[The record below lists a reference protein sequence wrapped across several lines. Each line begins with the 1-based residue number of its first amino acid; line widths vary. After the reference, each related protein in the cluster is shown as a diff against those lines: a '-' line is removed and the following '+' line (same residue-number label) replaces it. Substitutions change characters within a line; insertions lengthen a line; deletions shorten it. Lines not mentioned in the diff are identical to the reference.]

1 MDPMNYAEVAVDA
14 PIGYDRTLSYSIP
27 PGLSLAPGDLV
38 WVPLGRRPVQGI
50 VFELTQDP
58 QVDYTR
64 DIIATVEPSPLVDPL
79 SLELAHWISGYYM
92 SSLFDAASLMLPPGF
107 ETRVRSYIRAARVGG
122 SPVAATSTKEYEAL
136 QLLADRGEMSEPEL
150 VKALGKEGD
159 RELRRLLRRE
169 ILERRWELPR
179 PRVSYRY
186 NCYVRSVGKNGQEEA
201 SERLHSDR
209 APRQM
214 ALYQAL
220 TASGQMM
227 SLSVANKEYGS
238 GAVSGL
244 VAKGLLALEWTRVER
259 KHTLQSGQ
267 EAKEQIR
274 VVLNSDQQRAVEQ
287 LVAALGNKV
296 SVPARFLIHGVTGSG
311 KTEVYLRALEHCVR
325 NGGKGIFLVPE
336 IALTPQTLH
345 RVNARFP
352 GRVAVIHSRLSIG
365 EQFEQWWKIKDRD
378 CDVVVGPRSALFTP
392 LSDLGLIVMD
402 EEHEWTYKQQ
412 DASPR
417 YHAREVALKLA
428 ELSGATV
435 VLGSATPDVETY
447 YAAKHSDYTLLEL
460 PRRIPVSIGPVS
472 RPAELAQVE
481 VCDMRQE
488 LKTGNRSIFSR
499 ALSTGLRQCTDS
511 GGQAIL
517 FLNRRGAATVVQCR
531 DCGYALRC
539 RRCSVALTYHAA
551 DARLLCHQCNRR
563 SSIPRGCPQ
572 CRSPRIRYLGLGTQR
587 VVEELNR
594 LLPHVTVARWDS
606 DTARSAH
613 AHERIMERFGRA
625 EAQVLIGTQM
635 VAKGLH
641 VPNVTLVGVVLA
653 DIGLNLPDFRA
664 SERVFQLL
672 CQVAGRAGRGASP
685 GRVIIQTYDPTSYA
699 VKAASQQ
706 NFQLLYNKELGH
718 RQQHANPPF
727 NQLVHMLYRHTS
739 SQTCQREAQRMGRVL
754 RQKVSSLGLT
764 NMQVIGPAPGFP
776 ERVRGSYTWHLILRG
791 RSLQAFLEGVAI
803 PHGWTVDVDPVTL
816 L

>member
-1 MDPMNYAEVAVDA
+1 MNYAEVAVDA

-27 PGLSLAPGDLV
+27 SGLSLAPGDLV
-38 WVPLGRRPVQGI
+38 WAPLGRRPVQGI
-50 VFELTQDP
+50 VFELTQNAE
-58 QVDYTR
+58 VDYTR
-64 DIIATVEPSPLVDPL
+64 EIIARVEPSHLVDPL
-79 SLELAHWISGYYM
+79 GLKLAHWISGYYM
-92 SSLFDAASLMLPPGF
+92 SSLFDSASLMLPPGF
-107 ETRVRSYIRAARVGG
+107 ETRVRSYIRATTGTGRA
-122 SPVAATSTKEYEAL
+122 VADPSTKEYEVL
-136 QLLADRGEMSEPEL
+136 QLLAARGEMSELEL
-150 VKALGKEGD
+150 IKALGKEGD
-159 RELRRLLRRE
+159 KEIRGMLRRE
-169 ILERRWELPR
+169 ILERRRELPR

-186 NCYVRSVGKNGQEEA
+186 QCYVLAVDQNGQAKEPG
-201 SERLHSDR
+201 RLHSNR
-209 APRQM
+209 APRQL

-220 TASGQMM
+220 TGSGQMM
-227 SLSVANKEYGS
+227 PLSVANKEYGS

-244 VAKGLLALEWTRVER
+244 VEKGLLALEWTRVER
-259 KHTLQSGQ
+259 MPALQRIQELGQ
-267 EAKEQIR
+267 EVR
-274 VVLNSDQQRAVEQ
+274 VVLNSDQQRALEQ
-287 LVAALGNKV
+287 IVASMRNKGGT
-296 SVPARFLIHGVTGSG
+296 PARFLIHGVTGSG

-352 GRVAVIHSRLSIG
+352 GKVAVMHSRLSIG
-365 EQFEQWWKIKDRD
+365 EQFEQWWRIKDGEY
-378 CDVVVGPRSALFTP
+378 DVVVGPRSALFTP

-428 ELSGATV
+428 ELSGAV
-435 VLGSATPDVETY
+435 VVMGSATPDVETY
-447 YAAKHSDYTLLEL
+447 YGAQHGDYTLLEL
-460 PRRIPVSIGPVS
+460 PHRIPATIGNAS

-488 LKTGNRSIFSR
+488 LKSGNRSIFSR
-499 ALSTGLRQCTDS
+499 ALSTSLRECTDS

-531 DCGYALRC
+531 DCGYAIRC

-551 DARLLCHQCNRR
+551 DVRLLCHQCNRR

-587 VVEELNR
+587 VVEELNG

-606 DTARSAH
+606 DTAHSAH
-613 AHERIMERFGRA
+613 AHERIMERFVRA
-625 EAQVLIGTQM
+625 EVQVLIGTQM

-641 VPNVTLVGVVLA
+641 VPNVTLVGVILA

-664 SERVFQLL
+664 GERVFQLL

-685 GRVIIQTYDPTSYA
+685 GRVIIQTYEPTNYA
-699 VKAASQQ
+699 IEAASQQ
-706 NFQLLYNKELGH
+706 NYQLLCSTELGH
-718 RQQHANPPF
+718 RRQQANPPF
-727 NQLVHMLYRHTS
+727 NQLVHMLYRHTNS
-739 SQTCQREAQRMGRVL
+739 TSCQREAQRMGRVL
-754 RQKVSSLGLT
+754 RQKVRSLGIT
-764 NMQVIGPAPGFP
+764 DVQVIGPAPGFP
-776 ERVRGSYTWHLILRG
+776 ERVRGSYRWHLILRG
-791 RSLQAFLEGVAI
+791 RSLHSFLEGVAI
-803 PHGWTVDVDPVTL
+803 SPGWMVDVDPVTL